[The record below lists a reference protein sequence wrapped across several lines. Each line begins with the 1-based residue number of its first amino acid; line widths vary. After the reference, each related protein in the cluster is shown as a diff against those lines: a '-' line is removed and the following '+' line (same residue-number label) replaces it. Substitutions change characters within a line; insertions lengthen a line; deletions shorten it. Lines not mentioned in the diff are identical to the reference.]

1 MSVAAGTL
9 VRPSLPVGWT
19 RVLGAA
25 VAAWLVAAS
34 IGQVVRSA
42 DAPAPARPPAA
53 APGEGA
59 VAESL
64 DGLPMA
70 WVANAGQTDPAVRYL
85 AQGMGYSTFL
95 TDSEAVVRL
104 DGAVVRLGFDG
115 AASAPAVS
123 TEQPLAATVSSFAG
137 SDPSRWQSG
146 APTAAVVRYTEA
158 WPGVDLTFRGRGS
171 ELEWDLHVAVGADP
185 AVAGMAVTGADRIE
199 VDGDRAS
206 LVVGDRELP
215 LSIPAVW
222 QTRPDGSRLER
233 RAVWDLD
240 DDVLRVLPVAW
251 DPDLPGVIDPTLE
264 WSTYLGGGVA
274 GDGNDSAAG
283 IALDDLGAVYVT
295 GATYAM
301 DFPTTAGAYDT
312 SLDESGTDVF
322 VSKLTA
328 DGSALAFSTLLGGS
342 GEDRSVGLAV
352 DDAGQ
357 AYVTGNTSDAA
368 TDFPTTS
375 GAFDTTLDG
384 ANDVFVTKLDSTGG
398 ALLYST
404 LVGGSG
410 GDLTGD
416 RAGGVALDDDGHAY
430 VTGFTHTPDFP
441 TTAGAFDTVRDGI
454 SDVFVIKLDPA
465 GSALVY
471 GTLLGGSSSE
481 EGHAIAVDG
490 DGHAYL
496 AGRTL
501 DGTTDY
507 PTTPGAADT
516 THNGTWDAY
525 TTKLDPTGGALSYST
540 LLGGSA
546 NDLAAGIA
554 VAASGQAYVTGVTA
568 SVATT
573 QFPTTPGAF
582 DTTANG
588 SDDAFVTSLD
598 APGATLVYSTRLG
611 GSQADAGRA
620 ITVDA
625 TGHAHVAGR
634 TVDGST
640 DFPTTPGAFDTTP
653 GGTDAFAT
661 KLDPTGSALAYSTL
675 LGGAASVEVP
685 NALAVGPAGD
695 VYLAGS
701 TGSSLSVGNDFP
713 TTPGALDTSPSAN
726 STDAFVTMLDP
737 TGGALGFSTV
747 LGGSRGLGNDEVTA
761 LAADATGIYF
771 AGPSLYGN
779 FPTTPGAYD
788 TTPNGSDVVI
798 GKLDPTG
805 TTLLYST
812 FIGNHG
818 NPEEIRDL
826 AVDDEGNA
834 YVVGT
839 TYDAL
844 VAYPTTPGAFD
855 TTHNGLTDAFLT
867 KLDATGTALV
877 YSTFLGGVGSDDGW
891 GVAVDGDG
899 RAHVTGTAGS
909 GTGFPATAGAFDTT
923 ASATDAFVAKVEPDG
938 GSLAY
943 ATFLGGSSTDQG
955 RDVALD
961 ASGNAYVTGST
972 YLGLTAFPT
981 TPGAFDT
988 THNGGGDLS
997 EELPGEDVFVTKLN
1011 PAGSALTYSTY
1022 LGSSYQ
1028 DRGAAIAVDAAG
1040 SAYVTG
1046 STGYTFSS
1054 EDPPV
1059 ELPTTP
1065 GAFDTTFN
1073 GGLADA
1079 FVTKLS
1085 ATGGALAYSTFLGS
1099 EGDEYGSAI
1108 AVDADGFAYV
1118 VGATGA
1124 NSVGGAPFPTTADAL
1139 DPSRDQWDAFV
1150 TQVDDSGAELVYSS
1164 FLGGSRDDMGQA
1176 LALAGDGRVAVG
1188 GRTQSTDL
1196 SVTPGAYDTSLPVN
1210 ADAGFLSVFDLSLS
1224 PPVTP
1229 SGCNNTTVLGATV
1242 SWYPANPG
1250 AQSALKVAC
1259 TFGNNPGSSQ
1269 VSPSFTVH
1277 DANVVQ
1283 YHNGAGRRVT
1293 NQAVVPSGATS
1304 IQMST
1309 ASNGIAGLTAWVNR
1323 PISGPGIAPRTFVRQ
1338 ISGTGLATLSQA
1350 TVAAVGAGQTY
1361 TVENGSARIL
1371 DDAAGAPAST
1381 TLTSASAGF
1390 TAADVG
1396 LSISG
1401 TGIEGGTTID
1411 SVTSATE
1418 VELSEPATLAG
1429 PIVTLGATLVTS
1441 TTRQLTGASTTSTTR
1456 ISSPAAAWKASDVGL
1471 RVSGRCTTGP
1481 SEQYNLPAN
1490 VYVVSIVS
1498 GSIAV
1503 TTGGLLA
1510 NWSSCNLTVGDPS
1523 ATAPQTGEVVGQQ
1536 VMQLDLHPALVPDA
1550 GECASAQP
1558 GAHALTVSWR
1568 NPGSF
1573 QGAGLSH
1580 EQPGLTGGTPT
1591 RAIGQL
1597 VFTSGAMS
1605 FSAFVLERGG
1615 FAPGDPIWDP
1625 HYDLQL
1631 PFVPWTTAMCPG
1643 SSTSP
1648 GLGFALTL
1656 QAVTASQAALP
1667 VGVGRPGTNQVRAI
1681 RTSATGGYT
1690 TTAYVRSD
1698 TGITFTPG
1706 TAFQRLCVYPTGSA
1720 NAVDFGCGNG

>member
-1 MSVAAGTL
+1 MSVATGTL
-9 VRPSLPVGWT
+9 VRPGLPVGWP
-19 RVLGAA
+19 RPLAVA

-34 IGQVVRSA
+34 IGQVVRTVDS
-42 DAPAPARPPAA
+42 PPPVRPPAA
-53 APGEGA
+53 VPAEGA
-59 VAESL
+59 VEQSL

-70 WVANAGQTDPAVRYL
+70 WVANAGQTDPAVRYV

-95 TDSEAVVRL
+95 TDTEAVVRL

-115 AASAPAVS
+115 AADAPVLS
-123 TEQPLAATVSSFAG
+123 TEEPLAATVSSFAG
-137 SDPSRWQSG
+137 SDPSRWQAG
-146 APTAAVVRYTEA
+146 APTAAVVRYGEA
-158 WPGVDLTFRGRGS
+158 WPGVDLTFRGTGS

-199 VDGDRAS
+199 VDGDRAT
-206 LVVGDRELP
+206 LVVGDSELP
-215 LSIPAVW
+215 LTIPAVW
-222 QTRPDGSRLER
+222 QTRADGSRVER
-233 RAVWDLD
+233 TAVWDLD
-240 DDVLRVLPVAW
+240 GDVLRVLPVAW
-251 DPDLPGVIDPTLE
+251 DPELPGVIDPTLE

-274 GDGNDSAAG
+274 GDGHDTANDIVVDGSGSSYVAG
-283 IALDDLGAVYVT
+283 T
-295 GATYAM
+295 TYAM

-322 VSKLTA
+322 VSKLTP
-328 DGSALAFSTLLGGS
+328 DGSTLAFSTLLGGS

-357 AYVTGNTSDAA
+357 AHVTGNTSDAA
-368 TDFPTTS
+368 TDFPTTP
-375 GAFDTTLDG
+375 GALDTTLDG
-384 ANDVFVTKLDSTGG
+384 TNDVFVTKLDSTGG

-404 LVGGSG
+404 LLGGSG
-410 GDLTGD
+410 SDLTGD

-430 VTGFTHTPDFP
+430 VTGYTHTPDFP
-441 TTAGAFDTVRDGI
+441 TTVGAFDTVRDGI
-454 SDVFVIKLDPA
+454 SDVFVTKLDPA

-501 DGTTDY
+501 GGATNY
-507 PTTPGAADT
+507 PTTPGAVDT

-525 TTKLDPTGGALSYST
+525 ATKLDPTGSALSYST

-588 SDDAFVTSLD
+588 SEDAFVTSLD
-598 APGATLVYSTRLG
+598 ATGATLVYSTRLG
-611 GSQADAGRA
+611 GSQADSGRA
-620 ITVDA
+620 IAVDA
-625 TGHAHVAGR
+625 TGSAHVAGR

-675 LGGAASVEVP
+675 LGGDAAVEVP
-685 NALAVGPAGD
+685 NGLSLGPAGE

-701 TGSSLSVGNDFP
+701 TGSSLSVGSDFP
-713 TTPGALDTSPSAN
+713 TTPGAFDTSPSAHT
-726 STDAFVTMLDP
+726 TDAFVTVLDP

-805 TTLLYST
+805 STVLYST
-812 FIGNHG
+812 FIGNEG
-818 NPEEIRDL
+818 NPEEIHDL

-834 YVVGT
+834 FVVGT

-844 VAYPTTPGAFD
+844 VDYPTTPGAFD

-867 KLDATGTALV
+867 KLDAAGSALV
-877 YSTFLGGVGSDDGW
+877 YSTLLGGSGSDEGW

-909 GTGFPATAGAFDTT
+909 GTDFPTTAGAFDTT
-923 ASATDAFVAKVEPDG
+923 AGATDAFVVKVEPDG

-943 ATFLGGSSTDQG
+943 GTFLGGSATDHG
-955 RDVALD
+955 RDVAVD

-972 YLGLTAFPT
+972 YLGLTSFPT

-988 THNGGGDLS
+988 THNGGGDIS

-1011 PAGSALTYSTY
+1011 PAGSALAYSTY

-1028 DRGAAIAVDAAG
+1028 DQGTGIAVDPSGA
-1040 SAYVTG
+1040 AYVTG

-1054 EDPPV
+1054 EDPPL
-1059 ELPTTP
+1059 EFPTTP
-1065 GAFDTTFN
+1065 GAFATTFN
-1073 GGLADA
+1073 DGLTDA

-1085 ATGGALAYSTFLGS
+1085 ATGGALAYSTFLGG
-1099 EGDEYGSAI
+1099 EGDDYATAI
-1108 AVDADGFAYV
+1108 AVDADGFAYLT
-1118 VGATGA
+1118 GATGA
-1124 NSVGGAPFPTTADAL
+1124 LSFGGAPFPATADAL
-1139 DPSRDQWDAFV
+1139 EPTGDQWDAFV
-1150 TQVDDSGAELVYSS
+1150 AQVDDSGSELVYSS
-1164 FLGGSRDDMGQA
+1164 FVGGSRDDVGLA
-1176 LALAGDGRVAVG
+1176 LALAGDGRLAVG
-1188 GRTQSTDL
+1188 GRTQSTDFP
-1196 SVTPGAYDTSLPVN
+1196 VTPGAYDTSMPVN
-1210 ADAGFLSVFDLSLS
+1210 AEAGFLSVFDLSLS
-1224 PPVTP
+1224 PPVTA
-1229 SGCNNTTVLGATV
+1229 SGCNNTTVLGATI

-1250 AQSALKVAC
+1250 AQSSLKVAC

-1269 VSPSFTVH
+1269 VSSSFTVH
-1277 DANVVQ
+1277 DANVAQ

-1293 NQAVVPSGATS
+1293 NQAAVPSGATS
-1304 IQMST
+1304 IQLST

-1338 ISGTGLATLSQA
+1338 ISGTGLATLSKA

-1361 TVENGSARIL
+1361 TVENGSARMV

-1396 LSISG
+1396 SSISG
-1401 TGIEGGTTID
+1401 SGIDGGTTID
-1411 SVTSATE
+1411 SVTSATD

-1429 PIVTLGATLVTS
+1429 PIVTIGATLVTS
-1441 TTRQLTGASTTSTTR
+1441 TTRQLTGATTTTTTR
-1456 ISSPAAAWKASDVGL
+1456 VSSSAAAWKTSDVGL
-1471 RVSGRCTTGP
+1471 RVSGVCANGP
-1481 SEQYNLPAN
+1481 AADYSFPAN
-1490 VYVVSIVS
+1490 VFVVSIVS
-1498 GSIAV
+1498 GSLAT
-1503 TTGGLLA
+1503 TTGGLLSGA
-1510 NWSSCNLTVGDPS
+1510 TECNLTVGDPS

-1536 VMQLDLHPALVPDA
+1536 VLQLDQHPALVPGA

-1558 GAHALTVSWR
+1558 EAHALAVTWR

-1597 VFTSGAMS
+1597 MFTSGAMS
-1605 FSAFVLERGG
+1605 FSAFVIERGG

-1625 HYDLQL
+1625 HYDLQV

-1648 GLGFALTL
+1648 GLGLALTL

-1681 RTSATGGYT
+1681 RTSPTGGYT

-1698 TGITFTPG
+1698 TGVTFTPG

-1720 NAVDFGCGNG
+1720 SAVDFGCGSG